1 MKPLTEKLPYSQ
13 ISRLVPKKSGY
24 VLKNGV
30 HANDVSFL
38 LDYPHAER
46 LWSLLYK
53 RTTPSPWQYEMADIW
68 KDNYA
73 TFFAT
78 QKPLK
83 SFLGLA

>member
-1 MKPLTEKLPYSQ
+1 
-13 ISRLVPKKSGY
+13 
-24 VLKNGV
+24 
-30 HANDVSFL
+30 
-38 LDYPHAER
+38 
-46 LWSLLYK
+46 LYK

-83 SFLGLA
+83 PFLGLA